1 MIKKSTLVVLLCAII
16 AAGGVYYFQWHKSKE
31 PAASTDNSKPA
42 FSVTPDQ
49 IVSFS
54 ISHPAQKDQPAIDF
68 QKQKAAWQIVQP
80 VDTLAD
86 QPTVE
91 GFIDQLAES
100 RPTATESVTSDRR
113 RAFGLDPPAAAI
125 EFRTKSGQSHTLLL
139 GDKDFSGS
147 DVYAIV
153 DNQPT
158 VSLMPLSL
166 LTTAEEPLQQ
176 LRDMNVLHLD
186 SADVSS
192 FTLKNPSG
200 DLAVARDPKDSTQWD
215 FTKPEKASADPDVV
229 DGMLS
234 ALSSARISDIVSEK
248 PDDLARYGLANP
260 SIRFAAVKNGS
271 AESTLILGKKIGDEY
286 YARDLSRSIIF
297 KVKGDLYTK
306 LDDNFTQMR
315 DKTVVHIDETSLSR
329 IQLQNSNGTI
339 EISRQGSEGQ
349 WKIDSPAADKGKTAS
364 SWKILNPFTSLRAD
378 EVIDHPSAAQS
389 EAVKN
394 PAVTAI
400 LTKSDGQQITIH
412 LSKPSGGIA
421 YAQSSQS
428 SELFKI
434 KKQTVDDLN
443 LKPSDVSF

>member
-1 MIKKSTLVVLLCAII
+1 MIKKSTLIVLLCAII

-31 PAASTDNSKPA
+31 PVAPADNSKPA
-42 FSVTPDQ
+42 FAVTPDQ

-68 QKQKAAWQIVQP
+68 EKQKDAWQIVQP

-86 QPTVE
+86 QPTAE
-91 GFIDQLAES
+91 GFVDQLAES
-100 RPTATESVTSDRR
+100 RPTGTESVTPDRR
-113 RAFGLDPPAAAI
+113 KAFGLDPAAASI
-125 EFRTKSGQSHTLLL
+125 DFSTKTGQKHTLLL
-139 GDKDFSGS
+139 GDKDFSGA

-153 DNQPT
+153 DNQQK

-166 LTTAEEPLQQ
+166 FTTANEPLNQM
-176 LRDMNVLHLD
+176 RDMNVLRLD
-186 SADVSS
+186 SSDVSS

-200 DLAVARDPKDSTQWD
+200 DLAVTRDPKDSTQWD

-234 ALSSARISDIVSEK
+234 ALSNARISDIVSEK

-260 SIRFAAVKNGS
+260 SIRFAAVKNGGDQS
-271 AESTLILGKKIGDEY
+271 ALILGKKIGDEY
-286 YARDLSRSIIF
+286 YARDLSRPILF
-297 KVKGDLYTK
+297 KVKADLYSK
-306 LDDNFTQMR
+306 LDDSFTQMR
-315 DKTVVHIDETSLSR
+315 DKTVVHIDETSLDR
-329 IQLQNSNGTI
+329 IQLQNANGTI
-339 EISRQGSEGQ
+339 EISRQGTEGQ
-349 WKIDSPAADKGKTAS
+349 WKIDTPATDKGKTAS

-378 EVIDHPSAAQS
+378 EVVDHPSVAQLA
-389 EAVKN
+389 AVKN
-394 PAVTAI
+394 PAITAI
-400 LTKSDGQQITIH
+400 LTKTDGQQITVRI
-412 LSKPSGGIA
+412 SKPSADIA

-428 SELFKI
+428 PELFKI